1 MAAVRA
7 EHSGPARSQRA
18 AARRRRNHELRAS
31 DEQAVQ
37 RWHLKHTVCVRGVSA
52 RSRLHFN
59 VLRTPWHSATG
70 RRTYL
75 RVSGGRVGEGRRWC
89 NAFAERR
96 NQHFRGMR
104 NHVPAPPQKLT
115 RTNRMIKSL
124 AYQKGISRYRL
135 TGCWSGGFILS
146 TRWFYSAHAPT
157 TCARTAAFMPGRLPS
172 ASTGPARLTRTRP
185 RKTAG
190 RRPPSRRRLKSTWA
204 CE

>member
-1 MAAVRA
+1 MAAVLA

-70 RRTYL
+70 RWTHL
-75 RVSGGRVGEGRRWC
+75 RQSLVAGWVMEGGTWC

-104 NHVPAPPQKLT
+104 NHVAAPPQKLT

-135 TGCWSGGFILS
+135 TGCWSGALFMS
-146 TRWFYSAHAPT
+146 TR
-157 TCARTAAFMPGRLPS
+157 CRLPRVHAQLRS
-172 ASTGPARLTRTRP
+172 CPAGCHQR
-185 RKTAG
+185 AQCHH
-190 RRPPSRRRLKSTWA
+190 S
-204 CE
+204 